1 MGHRRHGQ
9 PESQGHRKHSQP
21 ESQGHRKHSQ
31 PESQGHRKHTPD
43 SQGHR
48 RHRGQ
53 TTSDVSRRDF
63 FKTIGAGS
71 IATAVVAG
79 VRDVEAQGPA
89 PIGPAEV
96 PITLTING
104 LRHQLSVEPRVTL
117 LDAMRTRLDI
127 TGPKRVCDRG
137 ACGACTVIIEPPGD
151 AKSASLGAGGR
162 TYYSCS
168 MLAIEAQGRNIRTV
182 DGLATG
188 NTLHPVQQA
197 FCDNDGLMCGFC
209 TPGFV
214 MSTVALL
221 EKNPNPTPEQAKKA
235 LDGNLCRC
243 GTNIGV
249 LKAALAAKGGARG

>member
-1 MGHRRHGQ
+1 MQDGHRMRR
-9 PESQGHRKHSQP
+9 PRRPRKI
-21 ESQGHRKHSQ
+21 E
-31 PESQGHRKHTPD
+31 
-43 SQGHR
+43 
-48 RHRGQ
+48 
-53 TTSDVSRRDF
+53 DVSRRDF
-63 FKTIGAGS
+63 FKTVGAGS

-79 VRDVEAQGPA
+79 VKDTAAQGPA
-89 PIGPAEV
+89 AIGPDEV

-104 LRHQLSVEPRVTL
+104 QRHQLRVEPRVTL

-127 TGPKRVCDRG
+127 TGQKRVCDRG
-137 ACGACTVIIEPPGD
+137 ACGACTVIID
-151 AKSASLGAGGR
+151 GR

-182 DGLATG
+182 EGLSPVDSTAG
-188 NTLHPVQQA
+188 AGSVAQGGLRPLHPVQQA

-214 MSTVALL
+214 MATVALL
-221 EKNPNPTPEQAKKA
+221 EKTPNPTPEQARKA

-249 LKAALAAKGGARG
+249 LRAALAIKGGARG

>member
-1 MGHRRHGQ
+1 MQDEHD
-9 PESQGHRKHSQP
+9 EK
-21 ESQGHRKHSQ
+21 
-31 PESQGHRKHTPD
+31 
-43 SQGHR
+43 
-48 RHRGQ
+48 
-53 TTSDVSRRDF
+53 DVSRRDF
-63 FKTIGAGS
+63 FKTVGLGAAAS
-71 IATAVVAG
+71 ASVSLTT
-79 VRDVEAQGPA
+79 EELSAQQALEPVGP
-89 PIGPAEV
+89 GEV

-104 LRHQLSVEPRVTL
+104 RRLQLRVEPRVTL
-117 LDAMRTRLDI
+117 LDAMRTRLEI

-137 ACGACTVIIEPPGD
+137 ACGACTVIVD
-151 AKSASLGAGGR
+151 GR

-168 MLAIEAQGRNIRTV
+168 MLAIESQGRNIRTV
-182 DGLATG
+182 DGLSSG

-197 FCDNDGLMCGFC
+197 FCDHDGLMCGFC

-249 LKAALAAKGGARG
+249 LKATLAAKGVSRG

>member
-1 MGHRRHGQ
+1 MHD
-9 PESQGHRKHSQP
+9 ETGHRKHRQ
-21 ESQGHRKHSQ
+21 
-31 PESQGHRKHTPD
+31 
-43 SQGHR
+43 R
-48 RHRGQ
+48 R
-53 TTSDVSRRDF
+53 TADVSRRDF
-63 FKTIGAGS
+63 FKTVGAGS

-79 VRDVEAQGPA
+79 VKDADAQGPA
-89 PIGPAEV
+89 ALGPNEV

-104 LRHQLSVEPRVTL
+104 RRLQLQVEPRVTL
-117 LDAMRTRLDI
+117 LDAMRTRLEI
-127 TGPKRVCDRG
+127 TGQKRVCDRG
-137 ACGACTVIIEPPGD
+137 ACGACTVIIEH
-151 AKSASLGAGGR
+151 R

-182 DGLATG
+182 DGLAQG

-197 FCDNDGLMCGFC
+197 FCDHDGLMCGFC

-221 EKNPNPTPEQAKKA
+221 EKNPNPTPEQARRA

-249 LKAALAAKGGARG
+249 LKAALSAKGVVRG

>member
-1 MGHRRHGQ
+1 MQ
-9 PESQGHRKHSQP
+9 DEKGHRKH
-21 ESQGHRKHSQ
+21 RK
-31 PESQGHRKHTPD
+31 PRAD
-43 SQGHR
+43 
-48 RHRGQ
+48 
-53 TTSDVSRRDF
+53 DVSRRDF
-63 FKTIGAGS
+63 FKTVGAGT

-79 VRDVEAQGPA
+79 VKDADAQGPA
-89 PIGPAEV
+89 AIGPSEV

-104 LRHQLSVEPRVTL
+104 RRLQLQVEPRVTL
-117 LDAMRTRLDI
+117 LDAMRTRLEI
-127 TGPKRVCDRG
+127 TGQKRVCDRG
-137 ACGACTVIIEPPGD
+137 ACGACTVIIE
-151 AKSASLGAGGR
+151 GR

-168 MLAIEAQGRNIRTV
+168 MLAIEAQGKNIRTV
-182 DGLATG
+182 DGLAQG

-221 EKNPNPTPEQAKKA
+221 EKNPTPTPEQAKRA

-249 LKAALAAKGGARG
+249 FKAALAAKVVSRG

>member
-1 MGHRRHGQ
+1 M
-9 PESQGHRKHSQP
+9 EEK
-21 ESQGHRKHSQ
+21 
-31 PESQGHRKHTPD
+31 
-43 SQGHR
+43 
-48 RHRGQ
+48 
-53 TTSDVSRRDF
+53 DVSRRDF
-63 FKTIGAGS
+63 FKTVGVGS

-79 VRDVEAQGPA
+79 VREGEAAQGP
-89 PIGPAEV
+89 PALGLGEA

-104 LRHQLSVEPRVTL
+104 RRHQLQVEPRVTL

-137 ACGACTVIIEPPGD
+137 ACGACTVIIE
-151 AKSASLGAGGR
+151 GR

-168 MLAIEAQGRNIRTV
+168 MLAVEAQGKNIRTV
-182 DGLATG
+182 EGLSPFDSAQG
-188 NTLHPVQQA
+188 RQGSGLHPVQQA

-221 EKNPNPTPEQAKKA
+221 EKTPNPTAEQAKKA

-249 LKAALAAKGGARG
+249 LKAALSAKGVVRG